1 MKGFSISIEQPDIH
15 AVVVVKLEGNIDV
28 GAAGLL
34 ESYLRVL
41 MEKNYKIIVADCS
54 MVTFL
59 SSSGIGVLMGN
70 GFRLR
75 ERGCSLVFMGLPQ
88 PIRSVFDII
97 DASRLFRE
105 IDNVEELRNELQA
118 R

>member
-1 MKGFSISIEQPDIH
+1 MKGFSISVEQPDLE
-15 AVVVVKLEGNIDV
+15 AVIIVKLEGNIDV
-28 GAAGLL
+28 GAAGLM
-34 ESYLRVL
+34 ESYFQVL
-41 MEKNYKIIVADCS
+41 TEKNYKVIVADCS
-54 MVTFL
+54 MVSFL

-105 IDNVEELRNELQA
+105 IDNIEELRREVQA